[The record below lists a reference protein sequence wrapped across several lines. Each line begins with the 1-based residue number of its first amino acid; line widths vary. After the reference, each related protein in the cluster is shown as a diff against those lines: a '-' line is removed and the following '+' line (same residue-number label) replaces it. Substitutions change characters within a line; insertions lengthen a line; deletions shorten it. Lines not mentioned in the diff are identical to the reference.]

1 MKLDPEAVESE
12 MNGLAVGVRGLDG
25 LLGMPVKFW
34 RRLYLLPDLEVGVD
48 WSSVS
53 SCIDQ
58 LSAFISLE
66 RLLTG
71 PPERSGDSA
80 PWPLEPT

>member
-12 MNGLAVGVRGLDG
+12 IKGLAVGVRGLDG

-34 RRLYLLPDLEVGVD
+34 MRLYLLPDLEVGVD

-53 SCIDQ
+53 FYINQ
-58 LSAFISLE
+58 LSACSSLG
-66 RLLTG
+66 RILTG
-71 PPERSGDSA
+71 PPESRSGDSV
-80 PWPLEPT
+80 P